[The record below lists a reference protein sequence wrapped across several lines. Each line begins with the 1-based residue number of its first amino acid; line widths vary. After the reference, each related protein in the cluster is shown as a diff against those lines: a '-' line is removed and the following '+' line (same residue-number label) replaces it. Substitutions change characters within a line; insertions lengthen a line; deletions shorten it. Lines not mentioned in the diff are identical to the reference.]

1 MKASFDFTKCLTIL
15 EQKGKELYNP
25 SFKVLPEDYEII
37 FKLLVY
43 FLQDTA
49 TAEKYQI
56 SFRKGILLTGPV
68 GCGKTSLM
76 HLAKFFLPGENRHIV
91 KSCRDVCFEFSQEGY
106 TVIRKYSQ
114 QSLNKDDSPKT
125 YCFDDLGTESTLKY
139 YGNDCNVMAE
149 ILLSRYDMFIHH
161 QMKTHITTNLNGDE
175 IEEMYGI
182 RVRSRMRELFNLIAF
197 DETTKDKRV

>member
-1 MKASFDFTKCLTIL
+1 MKATFDFTKCLTIL

-76 HLAKFFLPGENRHIV
+76 HLVKLFLPGENRHIV

-106 TVIRKYSQ
+106 TIIRKYSN

-125 YCFDDLGTESTLKY
+125 YCFDDLGTENTLKY
-139 YGNDCNVMAE
+139 YGNECNVMAE
-149 ILLSRYDMFIHH
+149 ILLSRYDMFVYH
-161 QMKTHITTNLNGDE
+161 QMRTHITTNLNGDE
-175 IEEMYGI
+175 IEEMYGPRI
-182 RVRSRMRELFNLIAF
+182 RSRMREQFNLIAF
-197 DETTKDKRV
+197 DENANDKRV

>member
-43 FLQDTA
+43 FLRDEP

-76 HLAKFFLPGENRHIV
+76 HLVKFFLPAESRHIV
-91 KSCRDVCFEFSQEGY
+91 KPCRDVCFEFSQEGY
-106 TVIRKYSQ
+106 TIIRKYSH

-161 QMKTHITTNLNGDE
+161 QMRTHITTNLNGDE
-175 IEEMYGI
+175 IE
-182 RVRSRMRELFNLIAF
+182 
-197 DETTKDKRV
+197 